1 MLIRVVVDTP
11 EVYQK
16 WLESQKQ
23 APVSDPQVAEGQQQ
37 FISNACGT
45 CHHIENARGATG
57 VFGPDLTHFSGRA
70 TLGSG
75 VATNDDQHLRSWLM
89 NPQDLKPGCL
99 MPNMQLS
106 SKQVDSI
113 LAYLRTLK

>member
-1 MLIRVVVDTP
+1 
-11 EVYQK
+11 
-16 WLESQKQ
+16 
-23 APVSDPQVAEGQQQ
+23 
-37 FISNACGT
+37 
-45 CHHIENARGATG
+45 
-57 VFGPDLTHFSGRA
+57 
-70 TLGSG
+70 
-75 VATNDDQHLRSWLM
+75 VATNDDQHLRSWLT